1 MHLRTGERKLI
12 SGVLFLVFP
21 ESSSTTKWLE
31 DELKAT
37 DSRRG
42 NSGGG
47 GSLQPPP
54 AHQSISRSSSS
65 SMNAAAAAAYNKT
78 TIIPGTSSTLTPID
92 LSSR

>member
-47 GSLQPPP
+47 SLQPPP
-54 AHQSISRSSSS
+54 AHQSINRSSSS